1 MKDVMYMVI
10 DEHMDYIVSIVS
22 DLDDA
27 MMIARRLNHEDD
39 SRYHYY
45 VVMECSWTFGESWLA
60 AWEKVMNK

>member
-1 MKDVMYMVI
+1 MEDEMYMVI

-27 MMIARRLNHEDD
+27 MMIARRFNHEDD

-45 VVMECSWTFGESWLA
+45 VVMECSRTFGESWLA